1 MGARGRPRGFDRA
14 AALEKAMEVF
24 WARGYAGASM
34 AELTEAMGINP
45 PSLYAAFGSKEELFK
60 EAVGLY
66 AATDDGCTLTMLEG
80 DLSTRDSIAAMLM
93 ASARSCMRPDKPS
106 GCFLMLG
113 ATNGGPDTDA
123 AQAYLCDRRR
133 DMPPASALASRAA
146 SPMANCRPASTSTA
160 SPPISRPSSGH
171 VDRGA
176 RRRRHGDAGRRGA
189 ERHARLGRDHVDA
202 GLTPL
207 QDAAFSF
214 ASSAACSTQRSRA
227 MRPLKAS
234 FRRAP
239 RLAPPSAGPVA
250 RNGKCRSHSA
260 SAPASARRR

>member
-80 DLSTRDSIAAMLM
+80 NLSTRDSIAAMLM

-113 ATNGGPDTDA
+113 ATNGGPETDA

-133 DMPPASALASRAA
+133 DMAARIRARLARGIADGELPPGLDLDRVTAYFATVIKGMSIEAIGEMLGYAE
-146 SPMANCRPASTSTA
+146 TA
-160 SPPISRPSSGH
+160 SFMRAFKRWNGTAPLRF
-171 VDRGA
+171 
-176 RRRRHGDAGRRGA
+176 RRQ
-189 ERHARLGRDHVDA
+189 RLADF
-202 GLTPL
+202 
-207 QDAAFSF
+207 DAA
-214 ASSAACSTQRSRA
+214 
-227 MRPLKAS
+227 
-234 FRRAP
+234 
-239 RLAPPSAGPVA
+239 
-250 RNGKCRSHSA
+250 H
-260 SAPASARRR
+260 

>member
-45 PSLYAAFGSKEELFK
+45 PSLYAAFGSQEELFK

-80 DLSTRDSIAAMLM
+80 NLSTRDSIAAMLM
-93 ASARSCMRPDKPS
+93 ASARSCMRPDKSS

-113 ATNGGPDTDA
+113 ATNGGPETDA

-133 DMPPASALASRAA
+133 DMGARIRARLARGIADGELPPGLDLDRVTAYFATVIKGMSIEARDGADMETLAGVARSAMLGWDAI
-146 SPMANCRPASTSTA
+146 TSTQA
-160 SPPISRPSSGH
+160 
-171 VDRGA
+171 
-176 RRRRHGDAGRRGA
+176 
-189 ERHARLGRDHVDA
+189 
-202 GLTPL
+202 
-207 QDAAFSF
+207 
-214 ASSAACSTQRSRA
+214 
-227 MRPLKAS
+227 
-234 FRRAP
+234 
-239 RLAPPSAGPVA
+239 
-250 RNGKCRSHSA
+250 
-260 SAPASARRR
+260 